1 MRGVEQGPQAEPPS
15 RAPLSM
21 ASKVMAGC
29 IKQEGRVGVPQPG
42 PAPIQGSCPS
52 ILLGDTWVFCVRT
65 SEGVGGGAD
74 GQANGMNGEHD
85 GESRCDVPA
94 HKRSLRAGCGVQA
107 LVRAWRD
114 GGETC
119 QVTPVGAAAWGP
131 QASTHPLPAHAKLG
145 QDPPPDDGSQEEE
158 GQDERQGPPQQGP
171 VSGIRVGRC
180 HHLTLRAMVVC

>member
-1 MRGVEQGPQAEPPS
+1 M
-15 RAPLSM
+15 
-21 ASKVMAGC
+21 
-29 IKQEGRVGVPQPG
+29 
-42 PAPIQGSCPS
+42 
-52 ILLGDTWVFCVRT
+52 FCVRT